1 MPNEGSARPPLQVL
15 SIIWFDVDK
24 NKDLR
29 GDLRFLQVLE
39 ANEVLPHLEVEEQGA
54 HQGPA
59 AASHQQDVTL
69 WPTTVTFF
77 MFKS

>member
-1 MPNEGSARPPLQVL
+1 MPNEGIARPPLQSL
-15 SIIWFDVDK
+15 SLIWFDVDK
-24 NKDLR
+24 NKDLG
-29 GDLRFLQVLE
+29 GDFRFLQVLE

-54 HQGPA
+54 HQGPVA
-59 AASHQQDVTL
+59 PGHQQDVTL